1 MTVPTKAKIYFCQL
15 GQQEIAG
22 GARRFLD
29 KNAMT
34 KRGSP
39 QC

>member
-1 MTVPTKAKIYFCQL
+1 MTMPTKAKTYFCQFD
-15 GQQEIAG
+15 QQEIVG
-22 GARRFLD
+22 GARRFLE

-34 KRGSP
+34 KRWSP